1 MVSRHQAFNLALLLS
16 VLKWEKLAEGMTK
29 SWKLIGPLP
38 GCGQH
43 DRATTWCLKLKLL
56 DAQLPACM
64 YTNTE
69 KTNKQTNKQTKN
81 NSSVNLSLD
90 VHLISRYAYHCMLWI
105 YHFSMTTAE
114 LKTWACFWLC
124 NCMSTVLGGHYRRSD
139 RLQGTHSSTVFFH
152 LSSKPLPLDVQTENG
167 AYDSL

>member
-1 MVSRHQAFNLALLLS
+1 MVSRHQAFNLALLLFCTKVGQTSWRHDKILKTHWSLAWVWTAWQSNHLMFKVKVTWRS
-16 VLKWEKLAEGMTK
+16 VTGLHVHKHRK
-29 SWKLIGPLP
+29 
-38 GCGQH
+38 
-43 DRATTWCLKLKLL
+43 
-56 DAQLPACM
+56 
-64 YTNTE
+64 
-69 KTNKQTNKQTKN
+69 NKETNKQTKN
-81 NSSVNLSLD
+81 DSFVNLSLD
-90 VHLISRYAYHCMLWI
+90 VHLIPRYAHHCMLWI

-114 LKTWACFWLC
+114 LKTWVCFCLC